1 MTKPTLPFTQ
11 TREQAKKAI
20 INLLKNADSFIK
32 DASEKYEKKQLEH
45 ITIPI
50 TFAMEQLGQSKLIF
64 LKLNSTQGD
73 ITFEKSDKMFD
84 HQENIDRIKS
94 ELEISEDKEKWLDG
108 VWRDAPFPIQDIS
121 HVVDQFR
128 HLYEDEMKQ
137 HMSTGAADR
146 LDSSFV
152 VFQNDGETEIN
163 IALNKSFA
171 ETRIGAVKK
180 LREKLQSE
188 FESL

>member
-94 ELEISEDKEKWLDG
+94 ELEISEDKVKE
-108 VWRDAPFPIQDIS
+108 PINFSLSIEYFWKLFS
-121 HVVDQFR
+121 IVNNANSV
-128 HLYEDEMKQ
+128 
-137 HMSTGAADR
+137 G
-146 LDSSFV
+146 SS
-152 VFQNDGETEIN
+152 
-163 IALNKSFA
+163 K
-171 ETRIGAVKK
+171 
-180 LREKLQSE
+180 
-188 FESL
+188 